1 MISMFRKDEVRK
13 GSMIDRSEDNSRQNH
28 QGGDPLQARRDRSLV
43 RSSTWKPQPMEQY
56 RHFKGGRYQVLCV
69 AEKEDTGEKLVI
81 YQALY
86 GVGKIWARS
95 LRDFASEVD
104 HARYPE
110 ARQKFRFEKIDPLG
124 DAAAADREERYSG
137 QAQHSSYAGKQTG
150 PSDTGRNMDLAAH
163 EHENVIPASGRQE
176 PGEIGTPL
184 QDNGNI
190 SGAIDQTDEENARPG
205 SGEDGVLN
213 PLVEQ
218 FLDADSAE
226 EKLAVLSKMR
236 SIVTDDMIDTMAM
249 ASGVEIDPGPV
260 ETRYYDLRDC
270 LMMIDRYEL
279 ERGRLRN

>member
-1 MISMFRKDEVRK
+1 MN
-13 GSMIDRSEDNSRQNH
+13 GH
-28 QGGDPLQARRDRSLV
+28 QGGESLQNRQDRSLV

-86 GVGKIWARS
+86 GVGKIWART

-104 HARYPE
+104 RTRYPE

-124 DAAAADREERYSG
+124 EAAAAGREERDTRPVMQSAYGVNRREHSDEKPYGGDSTVPDEAVKAYSEVGGLGKNSKEASEKTVVNQNAAG
-137 QAQHSSYAGKQTG
+137 QSADSSQ
-150 PSDTGRNMDLAAH
+150 
-163 EHENVIPASGRQE
+163 
-176 PGEIGTPL
+176 
-184 QDNGNI
+184 
-190 SGAIDQTDEENARPG
+190 
-205 SGEDGVLN
+205 DGVLN
-213 PLVEQ
+213 PLVEA

-226 EKLAVLSKMR
+226 DKLAILAKMR
-236 SIVTDDMIDTMAM
+236 GVVTDDMIDTMAM

-270 LMMIDRYEL
+270 LQMINRYEL